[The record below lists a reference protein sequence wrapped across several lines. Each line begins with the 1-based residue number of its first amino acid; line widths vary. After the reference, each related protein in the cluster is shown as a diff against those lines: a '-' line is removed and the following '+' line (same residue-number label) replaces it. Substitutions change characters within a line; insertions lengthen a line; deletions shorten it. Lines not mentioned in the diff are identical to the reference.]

1 MSLVDIDKV
10 ISCVKS
16 PYLFDY
22 KKHTEGEFDFIL
34 KDDSSE
40 WNVRLDFN
48 NGFPYK
54 LPIAKL
60 LDKHLI
66 GTMPH
71 VNRTG
76 TICISEDDTQL
87 VNYNKPVE
95 VVNYTIGEIF
105 WLLKRGS
112 LTIYKDEL
120 TDEYEGYFV
129 GSSHR
134 VNSFYSASENTESIY
149 LKVVK
154 ATSKNKNKFD
164 SPVLIYGEGQPLPTE
179 YSDLGIASS
188 CKSLKVV
195 HVALSEAILPPSNQA
210 PISLRYVLESLKLL
224 SEKNSKEL
232 KKFLSKEKEKRQFFV
247 LLSMPRTTGE
257 RSQVLINFRGKD
269 RSHHPLLS
277 CADNWEIDLH
287 FLNRNTNSYL
297 LERGGADQN
306 LISKKVTI
314 IGCGSVGSEVAYM
327 LAKAGVGYLSLVD
340 PDILEVDNI
349 FRHRLG
355 GQFLNYKASS
365 KTGHISSVFK
375 VVALAKSLECDL
387 PSVKVTSRTYDFDTA
402 LKHGDLNDSSIII
415 IAVGDPSLSLQINK
429 KLMENGTKKAIFCWN
444 EAAGIGGHSVLVD
457 LTESCYECLFTDEK
471 GFSMACQLQL
481 LEGGQNISKN
491 LTGCEGVFTP
501 FSYIDSSQTAV
512 LAAQQGIKDM
522 LTPSGSYALSWK
534 GDNEQDLRPTE
545 RYLNMPLKE
554 RLELKGKEACG
565 VCHCG

>member
-1 MSLVDIDKV
+1 MSLVDIDEV
-10 ISCVKS
+10 VGRVKS
-16 PYLFDY
+16 PHLSGF
-22 KKHTEGEFDFIL
+22 KKHTEGEFDFTL

-40 WNVRLDFN
+40 WNVRLSFN
-48 NGFPYK
+48 NKFPYK
-54 LPIAKL
+54 LPVAKL
-60 LDKHLI
+60 LDSQLI

-71 VNRTG
+71 VNSLG
-76 TICISEDDTQL
+76 TICISEGDTEL
-87 VNYNKPVE
+87 IDYNRPVDVINYA
-95 VVNYTIGEIF
+95 IDEIF
-105 WLLKRGS
+105 KLLKRGS
-112 LTIYKDEL
+112 LKIYRDEL
-120 TDEYEGYFV
+120 TDEYEGYFCD
-129 GSSHR
+129 SNHK
-134 VNSFYSASENTESIY
+134 VNSFYSAGENTESIY
-149 LKVVK
+149 LKVVN
-154 ATSKNKNKFD
+154 ATSKNKSRYD
-164 SPVLIYGEGQPLPTE
+164 SPVLIYGEGQSLPAE
-179 YSDLGIASS
+179 YSDLDIASS

-210 PISLRYVLESLKLL
+210 PISLKYVLESLKLL

-247 LLSMPRTTGE
+247 LLSMPRTAGE
-257 RSQVLINFRGKD
+257 RSQVLLNFRGKD
-269 RSHHPLLS
+269 RSPHPILS
-277 CADNWEIDLH
+277 CADNWEIDVH
-287 FLNRNTNSYL
+287 FLNRNSNSYL
-297 LERGGADQN
+297 LERGGADKN

-327 LAKAGVGYLSLVD
+327 LAKAGVGHLSLVD

-365 KTGHISSVFK
+365 KTGHVLPVFK
-375 VVALAKSLECDL
+375 VVALAKSLEYDL
-387 PSVKVTSRTYDFDTA
+387 PSVKVTSRTHDFDTA
-402 LKHGDLNDSSIII
+402 LEHGDLNDSSIII

-481 LEGGQNISKN
+481 LEGGQNLSKN
-491 LTGCEGVFTP
+491 LTGCGGVFTP

-512 LAAQQGIKDM
+512 LAVQQGIKDM
-522 LTPSGSYALSWK
+522 LNPSGSYALSWK
-534 GDNEQDLRPTE
+534 GDNEQGLRPTE

-554 RLELKGKEACG
+554 RLDLKGKEACG